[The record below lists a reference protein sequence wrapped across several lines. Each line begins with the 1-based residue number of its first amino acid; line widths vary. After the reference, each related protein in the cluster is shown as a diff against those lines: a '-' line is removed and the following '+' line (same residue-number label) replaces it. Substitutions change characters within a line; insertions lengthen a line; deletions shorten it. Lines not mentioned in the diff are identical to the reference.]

1 MFELVNP
8 KLLYWTGALINLIV
22 IVTCA
27 LIGVRRIR
35 RRDVRGHRRMMLCA
49 STLVVLFLLSYVF
62 KRVLLGAEDRSL
74 WAWHDLA
81 LLYVHEFC
89 IAVMLVGGVRAAFC
103 ARRFRARLGDEL
115 ELPRDPLS
123 VVDTSAHRTAGRAAV
138 IAGLL
143 ALLTAAGV
151 LAGMYARS
159 AD

>member
-1 MFELVNP
+1 MDP

-27 LIGVRRIR
+27 LIAVRRIR

-49 STLVVLFLLSYVF
+49 ATLVTLFLLSYVL
-62 KRVLLGAEDRSL
+62 KRVLLGAEDRGS

-103 ARRFRARLGDEL
+103 ARRLRAQLGDEL
-115 ELPRDPLS
+115 QLPRDPRSLAGA
-123 VVDTSAHRTAGRAAV
+123 SAHRIAGRAAV

-159 AD
+159 AG

>member
-1 MFELVNP
+1 MPESMDP
-8 KLLYWTGALINLIV
+8 KLLYWTGAFINLIV
-22 IVTCA
+22 IAACA

-49 STLVVLFLLSYVF
+49 STLVALFLLSYVF

-89 IAVMLVGGVRAAFC
+89 IAVMLVGGVRAYLYT
-103 ARRFRARLGDEL
+103 RRFRARLGDEL
-115 ELPRDPLS
+115 ELPRDARDLEG
-123 VVDTSAHRTAGRAAV
+123 VSAHRLSGRAAV

-159 AD
+159 AG